1 MEQKINQAIKD
12 ALSNAP
18 KRKFVESVD
27 ITFTIRDVDLKNPT
41 NRIKEEIRLP
51 SGRGRELKI
60 AMFAA
65 SEAATKA
72 KAAGLTVFTPQ
83 DIEDLGGNKGKVF
96 SPQDIEDL
104 GGNKGKAKKI
114 ANSYDFF
121 LSEVPHMG
129 LIGRYLGV
137 VLGPRGKM
145 PRPVPPTLDPG
156 IIAAGL
162 MSTVVV
168 KSGDKTTFHTAFGTA
183 NQSEEELQAN
193 AMAVYNRVI
202 SKLERGLGNIR
213 SLYIKTSMGPAQ
225 QIEVIN

>member
-1 MEQKINQAIKD
+1 MEKKINQAIKD

-18 KRKFVESVD
+18 KRNFIESVD
-27 ITFTIRDVDLKNPT
+27 ITFTIKDVDLKNPT

-72 KAAGLTVFTPQ
+72 KAAGLTVF
-83 DIEDLGGNKGKVF
+83 
-96 SPQDIEDL
+96 SPQDIEDF
-104 GGNKGKAKKI
+104 GGNKGKAKKV

-162 MSTVVV
+162 KSTVVV
-168 KSGDKTTFHTAFGTA
+168 KSGDKTTFHVPIGTA
-183 NQSEEELQAN
+183 NQSEEELYAN
-193 AMAVYNRVI
+193 AMEIYNRVI

-213 SLYIKTSMGPAQ
+213 SLYIKTTMGPAQ

>member
-27 ITFTIRDVDLKNPT
+27 ITFTIKDVDLKNPT

-72 KAAGLTVFTPQ
+72 KAAGLT
-83 DIEDLGGNKGKVF
+83 VF

-156 IIAAGL
+156 VIAAGL

>member
-1 MEQKINQAIKD
+1 MEKKINQAIKD

-18 KRKFVESVD
+18 KRNFIESVD
-27 ITFTIRDVDLKNPT
+27 ITFTIKDVDLKNPT

-72 KAAGLTVFTPQ
+72 KAAGLTVF
-83 DIEDLGGNKGKVF
+83 
-96 SPQDIEDL
+96 SPQDIEDF
-104 GGNKGKAKKI
+104 GGNKGKAKKV

-162 MSTVVV
+162 KSTVVV
-168 KSGDKTTFHTAFGTA
+168 KSGDKTTFHAPIGTA
-183 NQSEEELQAN
+183 NQSEEELYAN
-193 AMAVYNRVI
+193 AMEIYNRVI

-213 SLYIKTSMGPAQ
+213 SLYIKTTMGPAQ

>member
-18 KRKFVESVD
+18 KRNFVESVD

-72 KAAGLTVFTPQ
+72 KAAGLTVFT
-83 DIEDLGGNKGKVF
+83 
-96 SPQDIEDL
+96 PQDIEDL